1 MGRPVLVLVVCL
13 GVSDGRG
20 PHRARPPASQRPIV
34 MAVTHPRILVGARV
48 IPVAMPAAHGVWA
61 LVRAK
66 GALDLETALPK
77 QRLVCDLTT
86 VVAAGCEIKVTR
98 RAGDRRHARS
108 GFAAHP

>member
-1 MGRPVLVLVVCL
+1 
-13 GVSDGRG
+13 
-20 PHRARPPASQRPIV
+20 
-34 MAVTHPRILVGARV
+34 MAITHPRILIGARV
-48 IPVAMPAAHGVWA
+48 IAVAVPAAHGVWA

-66 GALDLETALPK
+66 GSLDLETALPE

-98 RAGDRRHARS
+98 RAGNRRHAQS